1 MEQRYFENKAIRLF
15 YLVMALSGVITS
27 LTSTADNFMG
37 GLERAVGFGQFFIYV
52 GMHYMS
58 KKNRIPQS
66 IVVIYGA
73 MILQAITMAVSIAN
87 NFSATT
93 IDLNLIQSD
102 IIGGLVIIW
111 ALYHRQKDLNRIFR
125 DAKRIQERQAR

>member
-1 MEQRYFENKAIRLF
+1 MDRRYFENRAIRLF
-15 YLVMALSGVITS
+15 YLVMAQSGVITS

-52 GMHYMS
+52 GMYYMNR
-58 KKNRIPQS
+58 KNRIPQS
-66 IVVIYGA
+66 IMVIYGA
-73 MILQAITMAVSIAN
+73 MILQAITIAVSITN
-87 NFSATT
+87 NFNATT

-102 IIGGLVIIW
+102 VIGSLVIIW
-111 ALYHRQKDLNRIFR
+111 ALYHRQKYLNRILR

>member
-1 MEQRYFENKAIRLF
+1 MEQRYFENRAIRLF
-15 YLVMALSGVITS
+15 YLVMALSGVITA
-27 LTSTADNFMG
+27 LTSTVDNFMG

-73 MILQAITMAVSIAN
+73 MILQVITMAVSIAN
-87 NFSATT
+87 NFNATT

-111 ALYHRQKDLNRIFR
+111 ALYHRQKDLNRILR

>member
-1 MEQRYFENKAIRLF
+1 MEQRYFENRAIRLF
-15 YLVMALSGVITS
+15 YLVMALSGVITA
-27 LTSTADNFMG
+27 LTSTADSFMG

-58 KKNRIPQS
+58 RKNRIPQS

-73 MILQAITMAVSIAN
+73 ITMVVSIAN

-111 ALYHRQKDLNRIFR
+111 ALYHRQKDLNRILR

>member
-1 MEQRYFENKAIRLF
+1 MEQRYFKNRAIRLF
-15 YLVMALSGVITS
+15 YLVMALSGVITA
-27 LTSTADNFMG
+27 LTSTADNLMG
-37 GLERAVGFGQFFIYV
+37 GLERAVGFGQFFVYV

-87 NFSATT
+87 NFNATT

-111 ALYHRQKDLNRIFR
+111 ALYHRQKDLNRILR

>member
-1 MEQRYFENKAIRLF
+1 MDRRYFENRAIRLF
-15 YLVMALSGVITS
+15 YLVMALSGVITA

-87 NFSATT
+87 NFNATT

-102 IIGGLVIIW
+102 VVGGLVIIW
-111 ALYHRQKDLNRIFR
+111 ALYHRQKDLNRILR